1 MLSKVEPTDV
11 VESGPP
17 VLSPTRSMPEAV
29 FNERVQAYGAT
40 PIHREMLRDKVRVNA
55 YAQAL
60 ERLAPG
66 NVVAD
71 FGCGTG
77 ILSVI
82 AALKGAARVYG
93 MELTPIAELA
103 KELVRQHALEDKVH
117 IVVGDASRMQ
127 LPEKVDVLVSEW
139 MGGLAVD
146 ENFVPALVQCRDTHL
161 KSGGLM
167 IPARAKGFAALAEDP
182 LLEAGM
188 DCWFTGYHGVDLSY
202 LAHLHSNEVLNARH
216 EICSA
221 QLLATPSTL
230 FDLDMRTANAADAD
244 FECQAVCK
252 VVRDGIVSCI
262 AAWFECEMGEG
273 TVLTNAPWA
282 PKTHWGRTAFPIG
295 RPIRAREGQEFVFT
309 LASRGSGLM
318 KAVQTWSIAG
328 DGIDQRSFSGVQVPT
343 HSPGFH

>member
-1 MLSKVEPTDV
+1 MLSKDLPENPAWLTARDSVPR
-11 VESGPP
+11 
-17 VLSPTRSMPEAV
+17 LSIDETG
-29 FNERVQAYGAT
+29 FNERVQVYGAT

-60 ERLAPG
+60 ARLAPDK
-66 NVVAD
+66 VVAD

-77 ILSVI
+77 ILSII
-82 AALKGAARVYG
+82 AALKGASRVYG
-93 MELTPIAELA
+93 LELTPIAELA
-103 KELVRQHALEDKVH
+103 KELVRQHRLDGNVQ
-117 IVVGDASRMQ
+117 IIVGDASQ
-127 LPEKVDVLVSEW
+127 ASLPEKVDILVSEW

-146 ENFVPALVQCRDTHL
+146 ENFVPALVRCRKALL
-161 KSGGLM
+161 KDGGLM

-188 DCWFTGYHGVDLSY
+188 DCWFNGYHGVDLSA

-216 EICSA
+216 EITEARLISEPA
-221 QLLATPSTL
+221 LL
-230 FDLDMRTANAADAD
+230 FDLDMCRVEASEAD
-244 FECQAVCK
+244 FEYSGVCK
-252 VVRDGIVSCI
+252 AARDGTVSCI
-262 AAWFECEMGEG
+262 AAWFECDMGEG

-295 RPIRAREGQEFVFT
+295 KPLRVREGQQIAFT
-309 LASRGSGLM
+309 LSSRGFGLM

-328 DGIDQRSFSGVQVPT
+328 DGIDQRNFSGVQVPT

>member
-1 MLSKVEPTDV
+1 MLSKDLSMGA
-11 VESGPP
+11 VESAGHGALPG
-17 VLSPTRSMPEAV
+17 LSITEAG

-40 PIHREMLRDKVRVNA
+40 PIHREMLRDKVRVDA
-55 YAQAL
+55 YARAL

-66 NVVAD
+66 KVVAD

-77 ILSVI
+77 ILSII
-82 AALKGAARVYG
+82 AALKGASRVYG

-103 KELVRQHALEDKVH
+103 KELVRQHELEGKVH
-117 IVVGDASRMQ
+117 IVVGDASQ
-127 LPEKVDVLVSEW
+127 ASLPEKVDVLVSEW

-146 ENFVPALVQCRDTHL
+146 ENFVPSLVQCRKALL
-161 KSGGLM
+161 KDGGLM

-188 DCWFTGYHGVDLSY
+188 ACWFDGYHGVDLSS

-216 EICSA
+216 EITA
-221 QLLATPSTL
+221 ARLVTPSLPL
-230 FDLDMRTANAADAD
+230 FDLDMHVVEACEAD
-244 FECQAVCK
+244 FEFQGVCQAV
-252 VVRDGIVSCI
+252 RDGTVSCI
-262 AAWFECEMGEG
+262 AAWFECDMGEG

-295 RPIRAREGQEFVFT
+295 KPVHVREGQQLVFT
-309 LASRGSGLM
+309 LSSRGFGLM
-318 KAVQTWSIAG
+318 QAVQTWSIAG
-328 DGIDQRSFSGVQVPT
+328 EGIEQRSFAGAQVPT